1 MALSEGAP
9 ADPLLAAIEGS
20 GLLGIT
26 TKQIAAATGLP
37 VQEAT
42 LRLDQLARTGSVTRM
57 GRGLWVLERF
67 HSDPQK
73 GPGFLGPRQYSERFE
88 RDFGISI
95 GLREG
100 PIQFSPN
107 EERPVHRWWPYVQG
121 FSAAFVEEV
130 LGRYGMG
137 SGTTVLDPFCG
148 SGTVPVVARL
158 QGAQGIGIDRMP
170 IAAWVSRAKGCWEVD
185 PSSLWAEALKVC
197 EDRSPSRLAPPFLR
211 ETPSHFA
218 PSVLQG
224 LLRLK
229 ENLGRVEEGS
239 VQELLRLS
247 YASILIPVSRLKRS
261 PCLGY
266 ARGGSDAPPDPF
278 AHFLEAAARVRDDL
292 RWVQAHRERWGPPV
306 QIHDGGAA
314 ELPLPEGSVDLA
326 VTSPPYVNGMD
337 YVMNYKIDLAWMDLV
352 SSYEDL
358 RRLRSALVACDNVPR
373 SETAGRKPSPAL
385 QREEW
390 LQEIGDRI
398 DLNLQGKR
406 AYRRLDVRAIVEKYF
421 DDLLGVIRNVRR
433 SLRPGGRFVV
443 VNGDSLLAG
452 TYIPGD
458 LLFARLARS
467 EGFRVEGL
475 EIARTRR
482 SGQRRDFLLRETVLT
497 LQKPSR
503 G

>member
-1 MALSEGAP
+1 LSGGVL

-37 VQEAT
+37 VKEAT

-73 GPGFLGPRQYSERFE
+73 GPDFLGPRLYSKRFE
-88 RDFGISI
+88 RDCGISI

-121 FSAAFVEEV
+121 FSASFVEEV
-130 LGRYGMG
+130 LRRYRIGPG
-137 SGTTVLDPFCG
+137 ATVLDPFCG

-158 QGAQGIGIDRMP
+158 RGAQGIGTDRMP
-170 IAAWVSRAKGCWEVD
+170 IASWVSRAKGLWEVD
-185 PSSLWAEALKVC
+185 PTALWVQALQVSR
-197 EDRSPSRLAPPFLR
+197 DRSPSLLAPPFLR
-211 ETPSHFA
+211 ETASQFSP
-218 PSVLQG
+218 PVLEG

-229 ENLGRVEEGS
+229 ENLGKQEAGPVK
-239 VQELLRLS
+239 ELLRLAF
-247 YASILIPVSRLKRS
+247 ASILIPVSRLKRS

-266 ARGGSDAPPDPF
+266 ARGTPETPPDPF
-278 AHFLEAAARVRDDL
+278 ARFLEAAARIREDL
-292 RWVQAHRERWGPPV
+292 EWVQSKRGDWGPPLEI
-306 QIHDGGAA
+306 QDMGAA

-373 SETAGRKPSPAL
+373 KETAGRKASPVIE
-385 QREEW
+385 REEW
-390 LQEIGDRI
+390 LREIGERI
-398 DLNLQGKR
+398 DLNLQGKPG
-406 AYRRLDVRAIVEKYF
+406 YRRLDVRAIVEKYF
-421 DDLLGVIRNVRR
+421 DDLLGVIRNVQRG
-433 SLRPGGRFVV
+433 LRPGGRFVV

-475 EIARTRR
+475 EIARSRR

-497 LQKPSR
+497 LQKPIR